1 MGLNGFVEEMED
13 IVLWITNKDEHM
25 QRASLASLINGG
37 IWWYLEEGNV
47 NRRRSWRWRFWH
59 SAWLMQMPL
68 GAASGSL
75 KDPDVP
81 WLSTCWILDMF
92 FLSSISLLKR
102 MAWSLFGKIRLCD
115 TVGANNGE
123 DQWIRTYKLV
133 SPTSY
138 KLSIYLSTY
147 LSIYLSIYL

>member
-1 MGLNGFVEEMED
+1 MVLLKKWK

-37 IWWYLEEGNV
+37 NWWYLEEGNV

-92 FLSSISLLKR
+92 FCRDFFVKTNGLEFVWKDSPLWYSGSQQWWRSMDQNRQGSLPHQLQ
-102 MAWSLFGKIRLCD
+102 A
-115 TVGANNGE
+115 
-123 DQWIRTYKLV
+123 
-133 SPTSY
+133 
-138 KLSIYLSTY
+138 
-147 LSIYLSIYL
+147 IYLSIYINMQDSDMIYYI